1 MIFDDLY
8 ATLELPHGT
17 DIKQV
22 KKQIS
27 KLSQKYHPDKNP
39 QCQDCESKMNKITRA
54 YDILSN
60 PNSKKEYDS
69 SSKVLVTLKS
79 KAIPLNQTNFE
90 DRVLRMGAPW
100 LIMVYDSNSQQID
113 GLGGFWDEFI

>member
-1 MIFDDLY
+1 
-8 ATLELPHGT
+8 
-17 DIKQV
+17 
-22 KKQIS
+22 
-27 KLSQKYHPDKNP
+27 
-39 QCQDCESKMNKITRA
+39 MNKITRA